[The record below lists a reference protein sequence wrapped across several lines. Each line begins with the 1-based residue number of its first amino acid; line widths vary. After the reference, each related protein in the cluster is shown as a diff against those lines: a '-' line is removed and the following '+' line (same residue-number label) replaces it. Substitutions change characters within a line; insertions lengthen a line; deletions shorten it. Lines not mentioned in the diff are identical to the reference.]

1 MKTTSTLLL
10 LAIASPVLAVTI
22 NTGGTAVANQ
32 GLFTLVSQTMTVNF
46 NTGML
51 PNGSLVQYEGAAT
64 NVVTGNISGVTAAP
78 PNDTSAYLTIGPTR
92 GNTVTIRF
100 SRMMDYFGFYVG
112 SLDTYNFID
121 FYQGSSKVLGL
132 SGTEIA
138 KIGNFP
144 ANGDQSRGI
153 YVNIFAS
160 NASEEFNRIVLSSTS
175 NALESDNHAFRAVDR
190 TVSVV
195 ESPVP
200 EPTTFLLLGS
210 ALLALGLSRRHGRY
224 GHIKRS

>member
-1 MKTTSTLLL
+1 
-10 LAIASPVLAVTI
+10 
-22 NTGGTAVANQ
+22 
-32 GLFTLVSQTMTVNF
+32 MTVNF

-51 PNGSLVQYEGAAT
+51 PNGSLVQYEGAVT

-78 PNDTSAYLTIGPTR
+78 PNNTSAYLTIGPTR
-92 GNTVTIRF
+92 GNAVTIRF
-100 SRMMDYFGFYVG
+100 ARTMDYFGFYVG

-121 FYQGSSKVLGL
+121 FYQGTNKVLAL
-132 SGTEIA
+132 SGTAIA
-138 KIGNFP
+138 QLGGFP

-160 NASEEFNRIVLSSTS
+160 NATEHFNRIVLTSTS

-190 TVSVV
+190 TIAVV

-200 EPTTFLLLGS
+200 EPASFMLLGS
-210 ALLALGLSRRHGRY
+210 ALVTLGLFQRHRRRRG
-224 GHIKRS
+224 IKVS